1 MDRQKD
7 KDEKFVSAVS
17 KTASFK
23 SSSLSSDGSH
33 KGKFKLFSGAG
44 SKFFSSPA
52 AVSAAVITGVLVIT
66 AILCEVHGIFSNL
79 SGTLPLW
86 ERIYAPPYSP
96 PGAGTRLGTDYQ
108 GRSVFFRALAG
119 TIPAF
124 KVGLV
129 AGAISVCTGTF
140 LGICAGFFR
149 GKVDDIVVWIYS
161 TFASMP
167 TLLFI
172 LSFALLSTSSP
183 FLRGFL
189 EKTGA
194 LLRIDPGALAVYL
207 AIGMTGWVGLCRVIR
222 AETLKLRSLAY
233 VNAARIAGVNSLV
246 IIFRHILPNVRHLT
260 IIYFTLNFGAAVMLE
275 VLVGYLGLGG
285 SNSVPGWGSVI
296 AAGQERLWRG
306 VWWELGAAG
315 SLMFI
320 MILALNLL
328 GDSLRDALDPRSS

>member
-1 MDRQKD
+1 MDHQKD
-7 KDEKFVSAVS
+7 KAGKIECAVS
-17 KTASFK
+17 ETTCPRSFT
-23 SSSLSSDGSH
+23 LSSKTPEKNMVSP
-33 KGKFKLFSGAG
+33 FSRARA
-44 SKFFSSPA
+44 KFFSSPA
-52 AVSAAVITGVLVIT
+52 AVSAAVITTVLV
-66 AILCEVHGIFSNL
+66 AAAVLCELHGIYS
-79 SGTLPLW
+79 TLTETTPLW
-86 ERIYAPPYSP
+86 ERIYATPYSP
-96 PGAGTRLGTDYQ
+96 PGAGTVLGTDYQ
-108 GRSVFFRALAG
+108 GRSVLFRALAG

-129 AGAISVCTGTF
+129 AGMISVSIGTI

-149 GKVDDIVVWIYS
+149 GKTDDIVVWIYS

-172 LSFALLSTSSP
+172 LSFALLSVSSP

-194 LLRIDPGALAVYL
+194 LLRIDAGALAVYL

-222 AETLKLRSLAY
+222 AETLKLRSQAY
-233 VNAARIAGVNSLV
+233 VNAARIAGVGSCV

-260 IIYFTLNFGAAVMLE
+260 IIYFTLNFGGAVMLE

-285 SNSVPGWGSVI
+285 SSSVPGWGSMI

-315 SLMFI
+315 ALMFI

>member
-1 MDRQKD
+1 MTGNSVK
-7 KDEKFVSAVS
+7 KI
-17 KTASFK
+17 
-23 SSSLSSDGSH
+23 
-33 KGKFKLFSGAG
+33 SGAKA
-44 SKFFSSPA
+44 KFFSSPA
-52 AVSAAVITGVLVIT
+52 AVSAAAIT
-66 AILCEVHGIFSNL
+66 ALLVLTALFCELHGLIAL
-79 SGTLPLW
+79 HSGTIPCW
-86 ERIYAPPYSP
+86 ERIYAAPYSA
-96 PGAGTRLGTDYQ
+96 PGEGTFLGTDYQ
-108 GRSVFFRALAG
+108 GRSVLFRALAG
-119 TIPAF
+119 TIPAL

-129 AGAISVCTGTF
+129 AGVISVFTGTA

-149 GKVDDIVVWIYS
+149 GKVDDITVWIYS

-172 LSFALLSTSSP
+172 LSFALLSVSSP
-183 FLRGFL
+183 GLRGFL
-189 EKTGA
+189 EKAGA
-194 LLRIDPGALAVYL
+194 VLRIDPGALAVYL

-246 IIFRHILPNVRHLT
+246 IIWRHILPNVRHLT
-260 IIYFTLNFGAAVMLE
+260 IIYFTLNFGSAVMLE

-285 SNSVPGWGSVI
+285 NNSIPGWGSMI

-315 SLMFI
+315 FLMFI